1 MWREDIDFY
10 FHLKELVFMFISM
23 SSNQDNEVQA
33 VKEGGPKGMR
43 QNFLK
48 TKKKMKEAFCLL

>member
-1 MWREDIDFY
+1 
-10 FHLKELVFMFISM
+10 MFISM

-48 TKKKMKEAFCLL
+48 TKKK